1 MYRILPLVAVLV
13 VGCKPETRPTI
24 FESKHEE
31 HGHSHDHNKMMRK
44 DFGPIHVGLT
54 AHLSKKT
61 GNELDLVFETHDEKP
76 APQPFA
82 KLTAKATRSGDDK
95 TYELEF
101 EPAEKEERKDDPEG
115 KCSRYTAKA
124 PWMMPEDILT
134 VKLAID
140 QKGQEKIVVWV
151 DFNPKEFNH
160 NTAELDGK

>member
-1 MYRILPLVAVLV
+1 MYRLMCGLIPLLALFIF
-13 VGCKPETRPTI
+13 GCNPENKPSV

-76 APQPFA
+76 VPQPFS
-82 KLTAKATRSGDDK
+82 KLIARATRNGDDQN
-95 TYELEF
+95 YELVF
-101 EPAEKEERKDDPEG
+101 EPTEKDERKDDPEG

-124 PWMMPEDILT
+124 P
-134 VKLAID
+134 
-140 QKGQEKIVVWV
+140 
-151 DFNPKEFNH
+151 
-160 NTAELDGK
+160 